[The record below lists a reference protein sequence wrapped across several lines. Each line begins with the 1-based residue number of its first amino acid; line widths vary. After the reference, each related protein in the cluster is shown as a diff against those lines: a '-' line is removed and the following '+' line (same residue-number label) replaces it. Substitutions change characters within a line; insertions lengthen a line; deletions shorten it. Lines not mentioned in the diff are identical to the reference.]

1 MIASALLLL
10 LILLALYV
18 GSHKLTGSQT
28 LIALAV
34 FSCGV
39 ALLIFP
45 NFAEQLAAL
54 LNVGRG
60 ADVIIYFAIVSG
72 MFISANFYFR
82 FKRDEQQVIAL
93 VRALA
98 LLSAD
103 LSNAST
109 SRIERDGSAVIPDD
123 SGQ

>member
-10 LILLALYV
+10 LIVLALYV

-28 LIALAV
+28 LLAIAV

-39 ALLIFP
+39 LLLIFP
-45 NFAEQLAAL
+45 TFAEKLAL
-54 LNVGRG
+54 VLNVGRG

-82 FKRDEQQVIAL
+82 FKRDEQQIIAL
-93 VRALA
+93 VRAVA
-98 LLSAD
+98 MLSAKD
-103 LSNAST
+103 SSTKGYLIGAST
-109 SRIERDGSAVIPDD
+109 PVLDTDD
-123 SGQ
+123 EIV